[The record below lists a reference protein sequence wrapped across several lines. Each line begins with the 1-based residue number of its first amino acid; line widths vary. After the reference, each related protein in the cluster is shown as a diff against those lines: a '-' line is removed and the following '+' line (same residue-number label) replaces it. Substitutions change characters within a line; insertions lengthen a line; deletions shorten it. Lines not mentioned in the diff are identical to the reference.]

1 MSPDFQA
8 GYEAGIDAARDI
20 TEPRASGLAILMIG
34 AMSGGVSAMLLI
46 WAVRVFFPPVCH

>member
-8 GYEAGIDAARDI
+8 GYDAGIDAARDI

-34 AMSGGVSAMLLI
+34 ALSGGVSALLLI
-46 WAVRVFFPPVCH
+46 WAVRVFFPGR